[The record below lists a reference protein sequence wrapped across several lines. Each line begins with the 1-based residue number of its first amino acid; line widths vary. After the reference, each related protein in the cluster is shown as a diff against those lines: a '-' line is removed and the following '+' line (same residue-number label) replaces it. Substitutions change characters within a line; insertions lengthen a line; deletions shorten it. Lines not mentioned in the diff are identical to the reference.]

1 MLRERRY
8 QGEVPQ
14 VLLAAGPIARAR
26 NGVIGRDGKLP
37 WRLKTD
43 LANFRKVTLGK
54 PIIMGRKTFESL
66 PGGALP
72 KRTNIVLTRDQS
84 FEAKGA
90 LVVEDF
96 SEAVQ
101 IAREQAAE
109 DGVGEVCVIGGAS
122 LFELALPKARRLYL
136 TEVEAEVAGDVVL
149 APIDESRWREVA
161 REAHP
166 AGPDDEYP
174 FTLRVLERL

>member
-1 MLRERRY
+1 MPP
-8 QGEVPQ
+8 VI
-14 VLLAAGPIARAR
+14 LAAGPIARAR

-43 LANFRKVTLGK
+43 LASFRRITLGK
-54 PIIMGRKTFESL
+54 PVIMGRKTFESL
-66 PGGALP
+66 PGGAL
-72 KRTNIVLTRDQS
+72 KGRTNIVLTRDQGY
-84 FEAKGA
+84 EARGA

-109 DGVGEVCVIGGAS
+109 DGATEVCVIGGAS

-136 TEVEAEVAGDVVL
+136 TDVDAEVEGDVVL
-149 APIDESRWREVA
+149 SPIDESRWREIS

-166 AGPDDEYP
+166 AGPNDEFP
-174 FTLRVLERL
+174 FTIRVLERR